1 MTVGSLIIELHEI
14 PQGDQSQYTSLSLR
28 ILSLHTSVSEEENAE
43 LVADNSLLEK

>member
-14 PQGDQSQYTSLSLR
+14 PQGDQSQYTSLSL
-28 ILSLHTSVSEEENAE
+28 HTSVSEEENAE